1 MFGIKTA
8 KATLDILKDIL
19 KGVKATV
26 LVQVSLLLT
35 FWLLKDFTCK
45 DYICGTLDIIG
56 SVSSLV
62 GIILVNLPATKPLTY
77 YTFGCRLVRYR
88 CKYLGG
94 FWGCKSVIEHGIKES
109 FNFIINKIIINKK

>member
-35 FWLLKDFTCK
+35 F
-45 DYICGTLDIIG
+45 
-56 SVSSLV
+56 
-62 GIILVNLPATKPLTY
+62 
-77 YTFGCRLVRYR
+77 
-88 CKYLGG
+88 
-94 FWGCKSVIEHGIKES
+94 
-109 FNFIINKIIINKK
+109 

>member
-8 KATLDILKDIL
+8 KATLDILK
-19 KGVKATV
+19 GVNATV

-35 FWLLKDFTCK
+35 FLLLKDFTCK

-77 YTFGCRLVRYR
+77 YTSSLTFGCRLVRYR

-109 FNFIINKIIINKK
+109 FNFIINKK